1 MRNIR
6 TVAAIAGLGAVAGCA
21 QVIENKENMLAAAG
35 FGYRPADT
43 PQLVA
48 SLHSIPPHKFVQ
60 VTRNGKLLWVYAD
73 PTICGCLYVGNE
85 AAYDTYRHEVFEKN
99 IADEQ
104 QMAASMNENAA
115 VAASMNWGL
124 WAGPWMPYGYY
135 P

>member
-1 MRNIR
+1 MRTIGKI
-6 TVAAIAGLGAVAGCA
+6 VAIAALGQLVGCA
-21 QVIENKENMLAAAG
+21 QAISNKEDMLAAAG
-35 FGYRPADT
+35 FSYRPADT

-48 SLHSIPPHKFVQ
+48 SLHGLPPHKFLQ
-60 VTRNGKLLWVYAD
+60 LTRNGKLLWVYAD

-115 VAASMNWGL
+115 VTASMNWGL
-124 WAGPWMPYGYY
+124 WAGPWMPYGY
-135 P
+135 